1 MRWLLRLFDR
11 ARPHFDRDKKLRAF
25 KLVFEDTEDL
35 FFTTAARTEN
45 GPHVR
50 DPLDVKRFMSMVII
64 ALAPCVLA
72 AFYFFGLRVLAMIL
86 VSYAVGGAVEVA
98 FAIVRKREINEGFLV
113 TGLVFP
119 LTLPPALPLWMV
131 GVGVAFG
138 VLVGKELFGGTGRNL
153 FNPALVG
160 RCFLVLGY
168 PALGRGSPAW
178 GGWGRLAQ
186 YVDASDLD
194 AITSATPLVSARL
207 WVTTGVPLPP
217 LSDLFFGR
225 VSGCV
230 GETSAL
236 AIIVGG
242 VFLILTRVANWRTVA
257 GCLGA
262 FAGLSAVLHWAEPGR
277 FAPAAWHLGAGGFLL
292 GAFFMATDPVTSPT
306 TNAGKWAYGALIGLA
321 TVLIR
326 NFTGHLEGTMFAIL
340 LGNICAPVLD
350 EIVIRRRFRRLA
362 HCFAPTELRSP
373 LSSVASAKEDALEE

>member
-1 MRWLLRLFDR
+1 MKWLLRLFER
-11 ARPHFDRDKKLRAF
+11 ARPRFDGGKLKAF
-25 KLVFEDTEDL
+25 KLVLQDTENL

-50 DPLDVKRFMSMVII
+50 DPLDVKRFMSMVIV

-72 AFYFFGLRVLAMIL
+72 ALYFFGLRVLAMIA
-86 VSYAVGGAVEVA
+86 VSYAVGGAIEVA

-168 PALGRGSPAW
+168 PALFSQGGTGWISPAW

-186 YVDASDLD
+186 YVGASDVD
-194 AITSATPLVSARL
+194 AIASATPLVSASH
-207 WVTTGVPLPP
+207 GVLAP

-225 VSGCV
+225 VPGCV

-262 FAGLSAVLHWAEPGR
+262 FAGLSAALHWAEPGS

-306 TNAGKWAYGALIGLA
+306 TNAGKWAYGTLIGLA

-326 NFTGHLEGTMFAIL
+326 GFTGYVEGTMFAIL
-340 LGNICAPVLD
+340 LGNSCAPILD
-350 EIVIRRRFRRLA
+350 EIIIRLRFRRLA
-362 HCFAPTELRSP
+362 
-373 LSSVASAKEDALEE
+373 LEK